1 MLLMLWWR
9 LCHERGGAPV
19 RHVWD
24 VVPAVP
30 DVTIRRPAR
39 RPSCLPRLAELP
51 GVLIAQAFHALAL
64 SLPPRSISVCLLCSH
79 SLMAHP
85 KRVLHANATKEC
97 LDDRVRTW
105 SEATPPRALFR
116 NDATSVSNSTTMLR
130 FLCVTRVV
138 ISRMK
143 AHPPSPYSRPF
154 EAPPPLAL

>member
-1 MLLMLWWR
+1 MGIKDLDKKYELN
-9 LCHERGGAPV
+9 
-19 RHVWD
+19 
-24 VVPAVP
+24 
-30 DVTIRRPAR
+30 AR

-105 SEATPPRALFR
+105 SERGDTAASAFSERRYDL
-116 NDATSVSNSTTMLR
+116 TSVSNSTTMFR

-138 ISRMK
+138 IV
-143 AHPPSPYSRPF
+143 
-154 EAPPPLAL
+154 E